1 MRTIPLKESEG
12 KCNQDPPY
20 NLGSLQKRIRVNI
33 MDIIGLCNSKL
44 KEETAIQFSKSV
56 DYALHA
62 LIHLA
67 HSERDQNIGIKEL
80 SATLGVSESYLS
92 KIMSKLRQDGIVRA
106 VPGVNGGYELAK
118 TAEQITFLEVIQ
130 VIEGRQQLFECSN
143 MNSRQHRLL
152 TEEKAAEKQEDH
164 PRECVCLVKQVMD
177 GAERQLNRYL
187 EEQTIQSVLDAAS
200 KRGSCAEN
208 KK

>member
-1 MRTIPLKESEG
+1 M
-12 KCNQDPPY
+12 
-20 NLGSLQKRIRVNI
+20 
-33 MDIIGLCNSKL
+33 
-44 KEETAIQFSKSV
+44 
-56 DYALHA
+56 HA

-67 HSERDQNIGIKEL
+67 QSERDHNIGIKEL

-118 TAEQITFLEVIQ
+118 PARQITFLEVIQ

-143 MNSRQHRLL
+143 LKSQQHRLL
-152 TEEKAAEKQEDH
+152 TEEKPSDRNEDK
-164 PRECVCLVKQVMD
+164 PGACVCLVKQVMD
-177 GAERQLNRYL
+177 GAERQLNQYL

-200 KRGSCAEN
+200 KRGSCSTN
-208 KK
+208 KE